1 MDLRKPAIL
10 MIAVG
15 LSVNIA
21 VHNLFPSPSPS
32 PVAPTE
38 KASPAK
44 AEQKTQLAAK
54 PKRTQAEKTKAIP
67 EIPAYSGIVVT
78 PPTRLPP
85 KESEQ

>member
-10 MIAVG
+10 MIAIG
-15 LSVNIA
+15 LSVNFA
-21 VHNLFPSPSPS
+21 VHNLFPSPT

-38 KASPAK
+38 KASTAK

-54 PKRTQAEKTKAIP
+54 PKRTQAEKTKVIP
-67 EIPAYSGIVVT
+67 EISAYSGIVVT

-85 KESEQ
+85 KDNE